1 MAIKADFPKLIVAR
15 YDPERDDYIVKC
27 PTCNF
32 EGHLMAD
39 FSLLAAGF
47 GGVEAGGPED
57 LNVQE
62 CGRCTAKLNWDDV
75 PLGPPE
81 VDENAHAGTN

>member
-1 MAIKADFPKLIVAR
+1 
-15 YDPERDDYIVKC
+15 
-27 PTCNF
+27 
-32 EGHLMAD
+32 MAD